1 MACSTEVVSDKCF
14 SKKRKIGH
22 HVRSYISDKNTQTDE
37 FFRTPIP
44 EITYGDE
51 LVPVH
56 PDALDMLPNDD
67 AYELIRKKN
76 GRILLRRIVQ
86 LRKTATNAD
95 KVKSLVTREIIRR
108 ISRRSRK
115 RDRDLTM
122 VYRRMKPR
130 YQITQFRMTKSH
142 RKLTHHFLREYMV
155 KGEMGL
161 PVFSNFMDPVDTDDE
176 FEKVIKQQYA
186 QKSANYEEKH
196 TPFHKRVTANVR
208 RMLSEGNTLH
218 SESSDELDI
227 SSSSADEKPKNHS
240 RKYRLRYPR
249 KKATQSVVAMTSE
262 STVYPD
268 SVDSDKSSKMSARPW
283 AK

>member
-76 GRILLRRIVQ
+76 GQILLHRIVQ

-130 YQITQFRMTKSH
+130 YQITQFRMTKSTQ
-142 RKLTHHFLREYMV
+142 KAYSSLSEGIY
-155 KGEMGL
+155 GEGWNGTSSIQQ
-161 PVFSNFMDPVDTDDE
+161 FHGSCWYWWW
-176 FEKVIKQQYA
+176 VIKQQYA

-249 KKATQSVVAMTSE
+249 KKAHTGQ
-262 STVYPD
+262 
-268 SVDSDKSSKMSARPW
+268 W
-283 AK
+283 

>member
-1 MACSTEVVSDKCF
+1 MACSKVKSLVTREITEVVSDKCF

-67 AYELIRKKN
+67 AYKLIRKKN

-108 ISRRSRK
+108 ISRHPFPKSRK

-130 YQITQFRMTKSH
+130 YQITQF
-142 RKLTHHFLREYMV
+142 L
-155 KGEMGL
+155 
-161 PVFSNFMDPVDTDDE
+161 
-176 FEKVIKQQYA
+176 
-186 QKSANYEEKH
+186 
-196 TPFHKRVTANVR
+196 
-208 RMLSEGNTLH
+208 
-218 SESSDELDI
+218 
-227 SSSSADEKPKNHS
+227 
-240 RKYRLRYPR
+240 
-249 KKATQSVVAMTSE
+249 
-262 STVYPD
+262 
-268 SVDSDKSSKMSARPW
+268 
-283 AK
+283 